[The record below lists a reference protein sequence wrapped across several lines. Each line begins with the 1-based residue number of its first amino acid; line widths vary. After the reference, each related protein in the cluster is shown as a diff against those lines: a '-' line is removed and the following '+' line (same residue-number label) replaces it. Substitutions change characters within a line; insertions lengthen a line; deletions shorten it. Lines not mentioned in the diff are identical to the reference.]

1 MPAFLSVFNTL
12 FDSLPSQIPLMGLAT
27 RDNEDK
33 LFVEMLKLHTDLWRM
48 VTTSNCVVAVP
59 LSVSLGDEVSRD
71 DLASHILMPATVPG
85 EYCTLNGKRVS
96 MVGSEIVTH
105 SGFEEQRKARILS
118 VDSHRDAT
126 GNTITIFR

>member
-1 MPAFLSVFNTL
+1 
-12 FDSLPSQIPLMGLAT
+12 MGLAT

-33 LFVEMLKLHTDLWRM
+33 LFVETLKLHTDLWRM
-48 VTTSNCVVAVP
+48 VTTNNCVVAVP

-71 DLASHILMPATVPG
+71 DLTSHILMPAKVPG

-96 MVGSEIVTH
+96 MVGSEIVTL
-105 SGFEEQRKARILS
+105 SGFEEQRKARILA